1 MINREEALKLADDLK
16 DVAEVLGSNNIEA
29 AVIGNG
35 ADMIRKLVAELEKQ
49 VYWRCSAPPC
59 KCDSSNFKQCGYA
72 TYTAPRELSAKESY
86 DKACIDGEDKDPIER
101 LRFYCSLAMTGQ
113 DWLDAEPFFDALKSA
128 PRELSDDEV
137 VIPREL
143 AASYLKITEVPRYK
157 RILEDALKK
166 ASEK

>member
-1 MINREEALKLADDLK
+1 MKEEALKLADELVTTLFEDSR
-16 DVAEVLGSNNIEA
+16 DYMQEA
-29 AVIGNG
+29 SA
-35 ADMIRKLVAELEKQ
+35 MIRRLVEELDEKNYRILELTKRYKALTWNDKQ
-49 VYWRCSAPPC
+49 GEPVAWKCSAPPC

-72 TYTAPRELSAKESY
+72 TYT
-86 DKACIDGEDKDPIER
+86 
-101 LRFYCSLAMTGQ
+101 
-113 DWLDAEPFFDALKSA
+113 A